1 MRANILTMLARVNR
15 LSDDNKNVVITKLD
29 IDDFGSVVPV
39 RELELQLPLN
49 DDSVIQTLRNS
60 HYAAIFTAN
69 DDDENGS
76 TIILANSITV
86 EELNRDKEKTIERV
100 VESKKA

>member
-1 MRANILTMLARVNR
+1 MLARVNR
-15 LSDDNKNVVITKLD
+15 FSDDNKNVMITRLD

-49 DDSVIQTLRNS
+49 DVSVIQTLRNS
-60 HYAAIFTAN
+60 PYVAIFTAG

-76 TIILANSITV
+76 TIILANCITV
-86 EELNRDKEKTIERV
+86 EELNKDKEKAIMKAA
-100 VESKKA
+100 ESRNGS